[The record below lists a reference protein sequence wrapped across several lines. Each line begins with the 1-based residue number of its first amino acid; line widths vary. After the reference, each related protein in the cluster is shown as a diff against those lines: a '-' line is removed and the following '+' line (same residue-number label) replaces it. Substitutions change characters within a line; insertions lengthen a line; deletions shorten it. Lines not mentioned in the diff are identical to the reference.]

1 MPIKRKK
8 YRTSGGRC
16 ASGPPPRVSI
26 QDVPEPRQRAILTAL
41 GEAAAA
47 GQSPEAAR
55 YAVARKFVLT
65 ILKVEAIE
73 QEGLARGW
81 QACEPQRVW

>member
-1 MPIKRKK
+1 V
-8 YRTSGGRC
+8 G
-16 ASGPPPRVSI
+16 I
-26 QDVPEPRQRAILTAL
+26 QDVPETRQRAIFTAL

-47 GQSPEAAR
+47 GQPPEAAR
-55 YAVARKFVLT
+55 YAVAKKFVLT

-81 QACEPQRVW
+81 QACEPLRVW